1 MSKNKYECTWNKGN
15 KEEKYGLTYEKLKS
29 QYSVITNKGLKR
41 QKAIIIL
48 STRKVRSQLNWK
60 DRQETTENHNFLE

>member
-41 QKAIIIL
+41 QNNNNYSIHQK
-48 STRKVRSQLNWK
+48 SEVTVK
-60 DRQETTENHNFLE
+60 LER